1 MTIVAKKTWPSVEWS
16 SWYFRFGL
24 YVIIHLII
32 LLCWQSFCSLWLV
45 ISWKYCL
52 QTHFHGQKRI
62 LHQNFFRRKRFFWM
76 VKPGRQNCPYSWSI
90 CLVPVLHETPKVHLS
105 EKNLMTKKKKKWQK
119 ILSHSTILTVSQER
133 MCHLEISLIK
143 CPQHLFDFFSIFDTG
158 FF

>member
-1 MTIVAKKTWPSVEWS
+1 MTIVTRKMWPSVEGS

-32 LLCWQSFCSLWLV
+32 LFCWQCFCSLWLA

-52 QTHFHGQKRI
+52 QTHFH
-62 LHQNFFRRKRFFWM
+62 RRKRIFHQNGWSNQPGKIVLTVGQFAWCQSFMKPQGLSFW
-76 VKPGRQNCPYSWSI
+76 KKFND
-90 CLVPVLHETPKVHLS
+90 
-105 EKNLMTKKKKKWQK
+105 KKKNDK

-133 MCHLEISLIK
+133 MCHLEISSIK
-143 CPQHLFDFFSIFDTG
+143 CTQHLFDFCSIFDTG